1 MLEAMRVHQRRTI
14 QEKVQETVQVQEE
27 IHIQMAMDVM
37 TAQEPISVVTWLIV
51 AASINSLKPGIM
63 NGAVNEWMLVAV
75 QLVQL
80 RIALNPAKVNLD
92 ALIHIAIAVLLYL
105 QMIMNQCVI
114 WTQFQK
120 DVAKHAVILRL
131 MPVALHLVQTH
142 FQTAT

>member
-1 MLEAMRVHQRRTI
+1 VI
-14 QEKVQETVQVQEE
+14 
-27 IHIQMAMDVM
+27 
-37 TAQEPISVVTWLIV
+37 TWLIV

-114 WTQFQK
+114 WT
-120 DVAKHAVILRL
+120 
-131 MPVALHLVQTH
+131 
-142 FQTAT
+142 

>member
-1 MLEAMRVHQRRTI
+1 M
-14 QEKVQETVQVQEE
+14 
-27 IHIQMAMDVM
+27 
-37 TAQEPISVVTWLIV
+37 VTWLIV

-114 WTQFQK
+114 WT
-120 DVAKHAVILRL
+120 
-131 MPVALHLVQTH
+131 
-142 FQTAT
+142 

>member
-1 MLEAMRVHQRRTI
+1 VI
-14 QEKVQETVQVQEE
+14 
-27 IHIQMAMDVM
+27 
-37 TAQEPISVVTWLIV
+37 TWLIV

-63 NGAVNEWMLVAV
+63 NGAVNEWIKVAV

-114 WTQFQK
+114 WT
-120 DVAKHAVILRL
+120 
-131 MPVALHLVQTH
+131 
-142 FQTAT
+142 

>member
-1 MLEAMRVHQRRTI
+1 VI
-14 QEKVQETVQVQEE
+14 
-27 IHIQMAMDVM
+27 
-37 TAQEPISVVTWLIV
+37 TWLIV

-105 QMIMNQCVI
+105 QMIINQCVI
-114 WTQFQK
+114 WT
-120 DVAKHAVILRL
+120 
-131 MPVALHLVQTH
+131 
-142 FQTAT
+142 

>member
-1 MLEAMRVHQRRTI
+1 MI
-14 QEKVQETVQVQEE
+14 
-27 IHIQMAMDVM
+27 
-37 TAQEPISVVTWLIV
+37 TWLIV

-105 QMIMNQCVI
+105 QMIINQCVI
-114 WTQFQK
+114 WT
-120 DVAKHAVILRL
+120 
-131 MPVALHLVQTH
+131 
-142 FQTAT
+142 